1 MNMNVGDLIVDKEYP
16 NQDWGLILD
25 KRDSD
30 VGTYRVLCDSGTIV
44 WLEKKYVENDCEVI
58 SESR

>member
-1 MNMNVGDLIVDKEYP
+1 MKVVDLIADKEYP
-16 NQDWGLILD
+16 DEFGIVLD

-30 VGTYRVLCDSGTIV
+30 VGTYRILNHSGQII
-44 WLEKKYVENDCEVI
+44 WMEREYVENDCEVI